1 MDLDLSQQQQQR
13 VDHIRARA
21 RELPPVR
28 PDGIAGKD
36 SWLAAAK
43 LGMTGLCL
51 PTEYGGGGLG
61 ALDTAL
67 CLEAFCAGGADTGLA
82 FGIAAHLLACGT
94 VLADHAGGQV
104 RAELLCG
111 LASGT
116 VIAANAMTED
126 DAGSDLSRIA
136 TTAVADGDSYALNG
150 KKSFVS
156 NAPLADVFITY
167 AATVPSAGYLG
178 MSAFAVPRTLPGLR
192 VGSPLAKMGLNGCTA
207 AQVEFTDCKV
217 PGRYLLG
224 AENQGSSVFQSSMT
238 WERACLPALYLG
250 AMEVQLDQ
258 CVNQAQ
264 SRRQF
269 GRSIGSFQAISH
281 RLATM
286 KLRLEGSR
294 LLLYRAC
301 WYLDQGRSAV
311 EAAALA
317 KTAVAEAA
325 VANALDAVQVFG
337 ARGYLAADGIGQ
349 QLQNA
354 LPLSIFSGTTE
365 IQREFV
371 ARSMGV
377 MNGRVEAGAAKYL

>member
-1 MDLDLSQQQQQR
+1 MDFDLSPQQQQR
-13 VDHIRARA
+13 VDHIRAGA
-21 RELPPVR
+21 CKLPAMEPN
-28 PDGIAGKD
+28 GMAGKD
-36 SWLAAAK
+36 SWLAAAE

-51 PTEYGGGGLG
+51 PTDHGGGGLG

-94 VLADHAGGQV
+94 VLADHAGEPV
-104 RAELLCG
+104 RAELLQG

-126 DAGSDLSRIA
+126 DAGSDLSRLT
-136 TTAVADGDSYALNG
+136 TTAVADGDSYVLNG

-167 AATVPSAGYLG
+167 VATAPSAGYLG

-192 VGSPLAKMGLNGCTA
+192 VDSLLAKMGLNGCAA
-207 AQVEFTDCKV
+207 AQVKFTDCKV

-224 AENQGSSVFQSSMT
+224 PENQGNSVFQRSMT
-238 WERACLPALYLG
+238 WERACLPAIYLG
-250 AMEVQLDQ
+250 AMEGQLAQ
-258 CVNQAQ
+258 CVDHAR
-264 SRRQF
+264 SRKQF
-269 GRSIGSFQAISH
+269 GRSIGNFQAISH

-286 KLRLEGSR
+286 KLRLETSR

-301 WYLDQGRSAV
+301 WYLDQGRPAV

-354 LPLSIFSGTTE
+354 IPLNIFSGTTE
-365 IQREFV
+365 MQREVV
-371 ARSMGV
+371 AKSMG
-377 MNGRVEAGAAKYL
+377 L

>member
-1 MDLDLSQQQQQR
+1 MDFDLSPQQHQR
-13 VDHIRARA
+13 VDDVRVGAGK
-21 RELPPVR
+21 LPPTE
-28 PDGIAGKD
+28 PDGVAGKD
-36 SWLAAAK
+36 SWLAAAE

-51 PTEYGGGGLG
+51 PTEHGGGGLG

-94 VLADHAGGQV
+94 VLADHAADPV
-104 RAELLCG
+104 RTELLRG

-126 DAGSDLSRIA
+126 GAGSDLSRLA
-136 TTAVADGDSYALNG
+136 TTAAADGDSYVLNG

-167 AATVPSAGYLG
+167 AATAPSAGYLG
-178 MSAFAVPRTLPGLR
+178 LSAFAVPRSLPGLR
-192 VGSPLAKMGLNGCTA
+192 IGSPLAKMGLTGCAA
-207 AQVEFTDCKV
+207 AQVEFTDCGV

-224 AENQGSSVFQSSMT
+224 SENQGSGVFQRSMT
-238 WERACLPALYLG
+238 WERACLPAIYLG

-258 CVNQAQ
+258 CVDHAR
-264 SRRQF
+264 SRKQF

-286 KLRLEGSR
+286 KLRLETSR

-301 WYLDQGRSAV
+301 WSLDQGRSAV
-311 EAAALA
+311 EEAALA

-354 LPLSIFSGTTE
+354 LPLNIFSGTTE
-365 IQREFV
+365 IQREVV
-371 ARSMGV
+371 ARSMG
-377 MNGRVEAGAAKYL
+377 L